1 MKERRDLV
9 RSWLRKAES
18 DLGPATLAVDAEAA
32 LDTACFHA
40 QQAAEKLLKAYLL
53 AYNVEFPLTH
63 NLVRLLLLCEARDP
77 AFSTLRP
84 LAESLTPYAVE
95 LRYDGEFWPP
105 LEVAREAHESAVKIK
120 RFVLARLPPD
130 IEGDEPT

>member
-1 MKERRDLV
+1 MKEQRDLV
-9 RSWLRKAES
+9 RNWLRKAES
-18 DLGPATLAVDAEAA
+18 DLVAATLAIRAEAA

-53 AYNVEFPLTH
+53 AHNIEFPLTH
-63 NLVRLLLLCEARDP
+63 NLARLLLLCEARDP
-77 AFSTLRP
+77 AFSRLLP

-95 LRYDGEFWPP
+95 LRYDGEFWPT
-105 LEVAREAHESAVKIK
+105 LEVAREARESAVEIK

-130 IEGDEPT
+130 VETDEPA